1 MSPLH
6 LSRVRLRRDA
16 PVAALAPLLLP
27 PEAGERAGTTH
38 RLLWTLFAD
47 APDRERDFLWRET
60 GDGGLVPGRSAFVVL
75 SARQPH
81 DAHGLFELEFKE
93 VRARPGPGR
102 PPRLLAA
109 RQPRRHPTRSAE
121 GRRPTRHDVVMDRLR
136 ALPPDERA
144 GKRLDLVREAGRDWL
159 LRQGERAGFVPV
171 GEPRIDGYEQLRIE
185 RQRKPPIRFSVL
197 DLDGMLEVRDP
208 AAFLAALHRGFGK
221 AKAFGCGLMLI
232 RRA

>member
-1 MSPLH
+1 VSPLH

-27 PEAGERAGTTH
+27 PESGERAGTTH

-60 GDGGLVPGRSAFVVL
+60 GDGGLVPGRSAFMVL

-81 DAHGLFELEFKE
+81 DAHGLFELESKE
-93 VRARPGPGR
+93 FAPALAPGDRLAFSLRANPVVTRPD
-102 PPRLLAA
+102 PRKDGKPA
-109 RQPRRHPTRSAE
+109 
-121 GRRPTRHDVVMDRLR
+121 RHDVVMDRLR
-136 ALPPDERA
+136 AQPPGERA

-185 RQRKPPIRFSVL
+185 RQRKPPVRFSVL
-197 DLDGMLEVRDP
+197 DLDGTLEVRDP
-208 AAFLAALHRGFGK
+208 EAFLAALPRGFGK